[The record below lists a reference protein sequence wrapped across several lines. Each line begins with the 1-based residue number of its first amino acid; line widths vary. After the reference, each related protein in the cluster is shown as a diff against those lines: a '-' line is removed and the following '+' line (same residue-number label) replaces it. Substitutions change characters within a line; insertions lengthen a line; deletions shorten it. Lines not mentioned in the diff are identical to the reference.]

1 MEKVIEDKIYDF
13 LAKLN
18 TEIDVVSFININDI
32 DLDDPYY
39 SIYQMIED
47 SNGFDIEIIYYTRA
61 IQYLAD
67 NDCSLRDSL
76 EIASEYGYDC
86 RDLNSEIL
94 ASLLSSQ
101 NIREDFYKL
110 EDEITEF
117 FDEVREEI
125 ENLEESE
132 EDEEI

>member
-18 TEIDVVSFININDI
+18 TEIDVVSFVDIDNI

-47 SNGFDIEIIYYTRA
+47 SNGFDIEIMYYARA

-67 NDCSLRDSL
+67 NDCSLRNSL
-76 EIASEYGYDC
+76 EIASEYGYNC
-86 RDLNSEIL
+86 KNLSSEIL
-94 ASLLSSQ
+94 ASLLASQ
-101 NIREDFYKL
+101 N
-110 EDEITEF
+110 
-117 FDEVREEI
+117 VREEFSELQNEI
-125 ENLEESE
+125 EEFFEEIKSELESVE

>member
-1 MEKVIEDKIYDF
+1 MEKVVEDKIYDF

-18 TEIDVVSFININDI
+18 TEIDIVSFVDIDSI

-39 SIYQMIED
+39 SICQMIED

-76 EIASEYGYDC
+76 KIASEYGYNC
-86 RDLNSEIL
+86 GDLSSEIL
-94 ASLLSSQ
+94 ASLLASQ
-101 NIREDFYKL
+101 N
-110 EDEITEF
+110 
-117 FDEVREEI
+117 VREEFSEFQDEI
-125 ENLEESE
+125 EEFFEEIKNELEELE
-132 EDEEI
+132 DDEEE

>member
-18 TEIDVVSFININDI
+18 TEIDVVSFVDIDNI

-39 SIYQMIED
+39 SICQMIED
-47 SNGFDIEIIYYTRA
+47 SNGLDIEIIYYTRA

-86 RDLNSEIL
+86 GDLNSEIL
-94 ASLLSSQ
+94 ASLLASRNS
-101 NIREDFYKL
+101 REDFSVLQNKI
-110 EDEITEF
+110 EEF
-117 FDEVREEI
+117 FEEI
-125 ENLEESE
+125 KSEVDNAE